1 MKYLTITSLII
12 FIFSPQIISQSLDR
26 SFLESL
32 PDDVKEDLV
41 LRNQQQASL
50 EEIQYR
56 RPSTFIEKPD
66 PNSDRFGLRYFSM
79 MQTTL
84 MPLNEPNT
92 DDSYLLD
99 FGDVIELQ
107 MTGQKSASYSLPVKR
122 DGSVNIPEVGK
133 VFLSGLSLLEASKL
147 IKSKILD
154 LFIGVDA
161 FITLTNIRDI
171 QVVVTGNVFNPGPY
185 TLNGNSNLFHA
196 LMVSGGPS
204 NQGSFRNIKLIRN
217 NEIIRI
223 FDLYEIFIF
232 GNSSFGDRLRTG
244 DIIFVE
250 PASKIIRV
258 DGAVKRPG
266 TFELKK
272 NEDFDDLIRFANG
285 IDIYADTSSIR
296 LERMIDGIVQLSKFS
311 SVKQLNE
318 VSPNDGDSLYLRI
331 YPQKK
336 VSIGGAVVNPGDY
349 LINSGDT
356 LLDVIIKAGGYNK
369 EAYPF
374 GGVLESQSAARANE
388 IAREKL
394 YRNLLS
400 TISSE
405 TRSADTEMMNA
416 LLNEINS
423 MPISGRVVAEFD
435 IDKLKNNPKKNIVI
449 QDGDKILIPEIISQV
464 YIFGEVSSQG
474 SSPFL
479 DGEGIDF
486 YTENAGGLLPTADRR
501 AIFVL
506 HPNGMSF
513 KVSKNKF
520 ANKYKEIDIYPGS
533 IIFVPKKINRSFLD
547 TEIAVAYASIVGS
560 LGLSIASLAAIKD

>member
-1 MKYLTITSLII
+1 MKYLTI
-12 FIFSPQIISQSLDR
+12 IFSVILVFSLQIISQSLDQ

-32 PDDVKEDLV
+32 PDDVKEDLL

-50 EEIQYR
+50 EETQYR
-56 RPSTFIEKPD
+56 RPSTFIEKPNPD
-66 PNSDRFGLRYFSM
+66 SDRFGLRYFSM

-107 MTGQKSASYSLPVKR
+107 MIGQKSASYSLPLKR

-133 VFLSGLSLLEASKL
+133 LFLSGLSLLEASKL

-154 LFIGVDA
+154 LFIGVDS
-161 FITLTNIRDI
+161 FVTLTNIRDI

-217 NEIIRI
+217 NETIRI

-250 PASKIIRV
+250 PASKIIQI

-266 TFELKK
+266 TFEINE

-296 LERMIDGIVQLSKFS
+296 LERMIDGIVQLSGFS
-311 SVKQLNE
+311 SVQQLNE
-318 VSPNDGDSLYLRI
+318 VSPNDGDSIYLRI

-336 VSIGGAVVNPGDY
+336 ISIQGAVKNPGDY
-349 LINSGDT
+349 LINDGDR
-356 LLDVIIKAGGYNK
+356 LLDVIIKAGGYTEN
-369 EAYPF
+369 AYPF
-374 GGVLESQSAARANE
+374 GGILDNVNAARANE

-394 YRNLLS
+394 YKNLLS
-400 TISSE
+400 TLSDQS
-405 TRSADTEMMNA
+405 RSVDAGMMDA
-416 LLNEINS
+416 LLDEINS
-423 MPISGRVVAEFD
+423 MPVTGRIVAEFD
-435 IDKLKNNPKKNIVI
+435 INKLESNPKKNIII
-449 QDGDKILIPEIISQV
+449 QDGDKILIPEITDQV

-474 SSPFL
+474 ASPFSN
-479 DGEGIDF
+479 GEGIDF
-486 YTENAGGLLPTADRR
+486 YIESSGGLLPTADKTS
-501 AIFVL
+501 IFVL
-506 HPNGMSF
+506 NPNGLSF
-513 KVSKNKF
+513 KVSKNRF
-520 ANKYKEIDIYPGS
+520 ANKYKKIDIYPGS
-533 IIFVPKKINRSFLD
+533 IIFVPKKINTSIINTD
-547 TEIAVAYASIVGS
+547 IAIAYANILGS
-560 LGLSIASLAAIKD
+560 LGLSVASLASIKD

>member
-1 MKYLTITSLII
+1 MKYLTI
-12 FIFSPQIISQSLDR
+12 IFSVILVFSLQIISQSLDQ

-32 PDDVKEDLV
+32 PDDVKEDLL

-50 EEIQYR
+50 EETQYR
-56 RPSTFIEKPD
+56 RPSTFIEKPNPD
-66 PNSDRFGLRYFSM
+66 SDRFGLRYFSM

-107 MTGQKSASYSLPVKR
+107 MIGQKSASYSLPLKR

-133 VFLSGLSLLEASKL
+133 LFLSGLSLLEASKL

-154 LFIGVDA
+154 LFIGVDS
-161 FITLTNIRDI
+161 FVTLTNIRDI

-217 NEIIRI
+217 NETIRI

-250 PASKIIRV
+250 PASKIIQI

-266 TFELKK
+266 TFELNE

-296 LERMIDGIVQLSKFS
+296 LERMIDGIVQLSGFS
-311 SVKQLNE
+311 SVQQLNE
-318 VSPNDGDSLYLRI
+318 VSPNDGDSIYLRI

-336 VSIGGAVVNPGDY
+336 ISIQGAVKNPGDY
-349 LINSGDT
+349 LINDGDR
-356 LLDVIIKAGGYNK
+356 LLDVIIKAGGYTEN
-369 EAYPF
+369 AYPF
-374 GGVLESQSAARANE
+374 GGILDNVNAARANE

-394 YRNLLS
+394 YKNLLS
-400 TISSE
+400 TLSDQS
-405 TRSADTEMMNA
+405 RSVDAGMMDA
-416 LLNEINS
+416 LLDEINS
-423 MPISGRVVAEFD
+423 MPVTGRIVAEFD
-435 IDKLKNNPKKNIVI
+435 I
-449 QDGDKILIPEIISQV
+449 
-464 YIFGEVSSQG
+464 
-474 SSPFL
+474 
-479 DGEGIDF
+479 
-486 YTENAGGLLPTADRR
+486 
-501 AIFVL
+501 
-506 HPNGMSF
+506 
-513 KVSKNKF
+513 NK
-520 ANKYKEIDIYPGS
+520 
-533 IIFVPKKINRSFLD
+533 
-547 TEIAVAYASIVGS
+547 
-560 LGLSIASLAAIKD
+560 